1 MNRAALLRTASD
13 PAVEWDFVI
22 IGGGATG
29 LGTAVEAATRGH
41 RVVLLERGDFA
52 QGTSSRS
59 TKLVHGGLRYLRQG
73 NLRLVADSLAERG
86 RLLRNAPHL
95 VRPLQF
101 VLPTSGWCET
111 AFYAVGLKLYDRL
124 SRDDNLG
131 GSRILNSSETLV
143 LVPTLAPE
151 HARGGIAYVD
161 AQFDDARLAL
171 ALAQTAADWG
181 AIPLNHVAVTALVKS
196 HGRVCGVTARDAETG
211 QVFEL
216 RAKVVINAAGVFG
229 DAVRRLDEP
238 TAPPQLAP
246 SQGAHLVLPRRFL
259 PGDTAVIIPRTADGR
274 VLFAIPWRGCVLLGT
289 TDTPVAEVD
298 VEPRPLAAELE
309 FLLAHAAR
317 YFTPAPAVSDILSVF
332 AGLRPLVKADQTTA
346 RLPRDHALLV
356 SSSGLVS
363 ISGGKWTTYR
373 KMGEDTV
380 NTAERVAKLPPRPS
394 RTATL
399 PLHGAGAATN
409 ATAADSC
416 YGIDAPAMAD
426 LLRVHPEWD
435 RPLHPRMAVR
445 PLEIIWAAR
454 HEMARTVEDVLSR
467 RTRMLILDA
476 RASME
481 IAPHVAAL
489 LARELGRDEQW
500 AREQV
505 TAFCGLAR
513 GYLP

>member
-13 PAVEWDFVI
+13 PAAVWDFVI

-59 TKLVHGGLRYLRQG
+59 TKLIHGGLRYLRQG

-101 VLPTSGWCET
+101 VLPTTGWCET
-111 AFYAVGLKLYDRL
+111 AFYAAGLKLYDRL
-124 SRDDNLG
+124 SRDHSLG
-131 GSRILNSSETLV
+131 RSRILNSRETLA
-143 LVPTLAPE
+143 LAPTLAPE

-171 ALAQTAADWG
+171 TLAQTAADWG
-181 AIPLNHVAVTALVKS
+181 AVPLNHVAVTALMKS
-196 HGRVCGVTARDAETG
+196 HGRVCGVTALEAESG

-229 DAVRRLDEP
+229 DAIRRFDEP
-238 TAPPQLAP
+238 TAAPKLAP
-246 SQGAHLVLPRRFL
+246 SQGAHVVLPRRFL

-289 TDTPVAEVD
+289 TDTPVTETDA
-298 VEPRPLAAELE
+298 EPRPLAAELE

-317 YFTPAPAVSDILSVF
+317 HFTPAPAADDILSVF
-332 AGLRPLVKADQTTA
+332 AGLRPLVKADQATS
-346 RLPRDHALLV
+346 RLPRDHALSV
-356 SSSGLVS
+356 SSSGLVT

-380 NTAERVAKLPPRPS
+380 NTAERVANLPPRAS

-399 PLHGAGAATN
+399 SLHGAGDAAASDASASPYGTD
-409 ATAADSC
+409 TAAMEQL
-416 YGIDAPAMAD
+416 I
-426 LLRVHPEWD
+426 REHPEWGQ
-435 RPLHPRMAVR
+435 PLHSRLTLR
-445 PLEIIWAAR
+445 PVEVIWAAR

-467 RTRMLILDA
+467 RTRALILDA

-481 IAPHVAAL
+481 VAPQVAAL
-489 LARELGRDEQW
+489 LARELGRDEHW

-505 TAFCGLAR
+505 TAYCSLAR

>member
-1 MNRAALLRTASD
+1 MNRAALLRTVSD

-59 TKLVHGGLRYLRQG
+59 TKLIHGGLRYLRQG
-73 NLRLVADSLAERG
+73 NLRLVAESLAERG
-86 RLLRNAPHL
+86 RLRQNAPHL

-111 AFYAVGLKLYDRL
+111 AFYAAGLKLYDRL
-124 SRDDNLG
+124 ARGHSLG
-131 GSRILNSSETLV
+131 ASRILSSRETRALA
-143 LVPTLAPE
+143 PTLAPE

-181 AIPLNHVAVTALVKS
+181 AVPLNHVAVTGFMKS
-196 HGRVCGVTARDAETG
+196 HGRVCGVTAREAESG

-238 TAPPQLAP
+238 AAPPKLTP

-289 TDTPVAEVD
+289 TDTPVAETAA
-298 VEPRPLAAELE
+298 EPRPLAAELD

-317 YFTPAPAVSDILSVF
+317 HFTPAPAAGDILSVF
-332 AGLRPLVKADQTTA
+332 AGLRPLVKADQATS

-356 SSSGLVS
+356 SASGLVS

-380 NTAERVAKLPPRPS
+380 NTAERVANLAPRAS

-399 PLHGAGAATN
+399 PLHGAGDAAVN
-409 ATAADSC
+409 AGDSPYGTDAA
-416 YGIDAPAMAD
+416 AMAE
-426 LLRVHPEWD
+426 LLRAHPEWD
-435 RPLHPRMAVR
+435 RPLHPRLALR
-445 PLEIIWAAR
+445 PVEIIWAAR

-467 RTRMLILDA
+467 RTRALILDA

-481 IAPHVAAL
+481 VAPQAAAL
-489 LARELGRDEQW
+489 LACELGRDGQW
-500 AREQV
+500 ARDQV
-505 TAFCGLAR
+505 TDYCKLAR

>member
-52 QGTSSRS
+52 HGTSGRS
-59 TKLVHGGLRYLRQG
+59 TKLIHGGLRYLRQG
-73 NLRLVADSLAERG
+73 NLRLVAESLAERG

-111 AFYAVGLKLYDRL
+111 AFYAAGLKLYDHL
-124 SRDDNLG
+124 SRDHRLG
-131 GSRILNSSETLV
+131 TARILSSRETLA
-143 LVPTLAPE
+143 LAPTLLPA

-181 AIPLNHVAVTALVKS
+181 AIPLNHIVVTGLMKS
-196 HGRVCGVTARDAETG
+196 HGRVCGVIAREAESG

-229 DAVRRLDEP
+229 DEVRRLDEP
-238 TAPPQLAP
+238 AATPKLAP
-246 SQGAHLVLPRRFL
+246 SQGAHIVLPQRFL

-274 VLFAIPWRGCVLLGT
+274 VLFAIPWHGCVLLGT
-289 TDTPVAEVD
+289 TDTPVAETD
-298 VEPRPLAAELE
+298 AEPRPLAAEIE

-317 YFTPAPAVSDILSVF
+317 YFTPAPTAGDILSVF
-332 AGLRPLVKADQTTA
+332 AGLRPLVKSEQATS
-346 RLPRDHALLV
+346 RMPRDHALLV

-380 NTAERVAKLPPRPS
+380 NTAERVANLPPRTS

-399 PLHGAGAATN
+399 PLHGVGDAAASDAGASPYGTD
-409 ATAADSC
+409 TAAMEQL
-416 YGIDAPAMAD
+416 I
-426 LLRVHPEWD
+426 REHPEWGQAMHSRLTL
-435 RPLHPRMAVR
+435 RPV
-445 PLEIIWAAR
+445 EVIWAAR
-454 HEMARTVEDVLSR
+454 DEMARTVEDVLSR
-467 RTRMLILDA
+467 RTRTLILNA
-476 RASME
+476 RASIE
-481 IAPHVAAL
+481 VAPHVAAL
-489 LARELGRDEQW
+489 LARELGRDEAW

-505 TAFCGLAR
+505 TAYSNLAR

>member
-13 PAVEWDFVI
+13 PAAEWDFVI

-29 LGTAVEAATRGH
+29 LGTAVEAATRGD

-52 QGTSSRS
+52 HGTSSRS
-59 TKLVHGGLRYLRQG
+59 TKLIHGGLRYLRQG

-95 VRPLQF
+95 VRPLPF
-101 VLPTSGWCET
+101 VLPTNGWFET
-111 AFYAVGLKLYDRL
+111 AFYATGLKLYDHL
-124 SRDDNLG
+124 AGDHSLG
-131 GSRILNSSETLV
+131 PSRILNSRETLA
-143 LVPTLAPE
+143 LAPTLAPAR
-151 HARGGIAYVD
+151 ARGGLAYVD
-161 AQFDDARLAL
+161 AQFDDARLAI

-196 HGRVCGVTARDAETG
+196 HDRVCGVTARDAESG

-216 RAKVVINAAGVFG
+216 RAKVIINAAGVFG
-229 DAVRRLDEP
+229 DAIRRLDEP
-238 TAPPQLAP
+238 TAAPELAP

-274 VLFAIPWRGCVLLGT
+274 VLFAIPWHGCVLIGT
-289 TDTPVAEVD
+289 TDTPVTETAD
-298 VEPRPLAAELE
+298 EPRPLTAEIE
-309 FLLAHAAR
+309 FLLEHAAR
-317 YFTPAPAVSDILSVF
+317 YFTPAPAASDILSVF
-332 AGLRPLVKADQTTA
+332 AGLRPLVKSDQATSRT
-346 RLPRDHALLV
+346 PRDHALLV
-356 SSSGLVS
+356 SPSGLVS

-380 NTAERVAKLPPRPS
+380 NTAERVAHLPPRAS

-399 PLHGAGAATN
+399 PLHGASETAAT
-409 ATAADSC
+409 AGDSPYGTDAAA
-416 YGIDAPAMAD
+416 IAK
-426 LLRVHPEWD
+426 LLRAHPEWD
-435 RPLHPRMAVR
+435 RPLHPRLALR
-445 PLEIIWAAR
+445 PIEVIWAAR

-467 RTRMLILDA
+467 RTRTLILDA

-481 IAPHVAAL
+481 VAPPVAAL
-489 LARELGRDEQW
+489 LARELGRDETW
-500 AREQV
+500 EREQV
-505 TAFCGLAR
+505 TAYCNLAR